1 MFILVINGESQFT
14 YDTTSS
20 SHQEPC
26 LKDLARVQLLLREHL
41 AMLKSR
47 PFTVY
52 DNPNKVNSTDN
63 SLQLTFYIT
72 WPA

>member
-1 MFILVINGESQFT
+1 MFILVINGENQFS

-20 SHQEPC
+20 AHQEPY

-63 SLQLTFYIT
+63 SLKLTFYTT